1 MKTTL
6 AKELLSREND
16 SHHRKL
22 APATIAMFVHGI
34 LLFPSN
40 LNRHPKQRYQGFG
53 CLPRQKTALFNLQTH
68 PGRILLHRLARHDD
82 YPARDTSPI
91 LIASHQ

>member
-1 MKTTL
+1 
-6 AKELLSREND
+6 
-16 SHHRKL
+16 
-22 APATIAMFVHGI
+22 MFVHGI

-91 LIASHQ
+91 LIASHQKKSSIAAGQGMGVPAAPRSR